1 MGARVVVGASV
12 TEVVGVSVE
21 ALVDGIVGVVVGA
34 REVVGSSVV
43 GRPVNDSVNSGVVDV
58 VGGASVDDAVVD
70 DVGARVVV
78 GTSVTEV
85 VGASVET

>member
-1 MGARVVVGASV
+1 MVVGPSVTDVVGA
-12 TEVVGVSVE
+12 SVE

-58 VGGASVDDAVVD
+58 VDGTSVEAVVEIV
-70 DVGARVVV
+70 VGARVVV
-78 GTSVTEV
+78 GEV
-85 VGASVET
+85 VGASVEA